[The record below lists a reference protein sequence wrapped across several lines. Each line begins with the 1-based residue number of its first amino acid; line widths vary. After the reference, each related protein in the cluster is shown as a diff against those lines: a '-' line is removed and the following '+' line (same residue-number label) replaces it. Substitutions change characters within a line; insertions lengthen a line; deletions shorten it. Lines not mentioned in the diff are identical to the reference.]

1 MNRPI
6 GIFYA
11 YWCREWDVDFLP
23 FVDLV
28 SKLGFD
34 QLELN
39 GGTVAQMD
47 SVARRRIKSAA
58 DRAGILLSYGVGL
71 KKEYDVSS
79 LDESVRQRGLGF
91 MKTMI
96 QGIGEMGGGMLG
108 GTIHSYWPA
117 TPPAGMESKQPIL
130 DQSLRSLRELA
141 PFAEDHGVILNVE
154 VINRFEQFL
163 INDCREAVAYV
174 KEINSPSCRILLD
187 TFHMNIEEDS
197 IPDAIRYA
205 GPYLAAL
212 HIGETNRKLP
222 GMGRQPW
229 EEIKKALDDIHFTG
243 PLVMEPFL
251 MSGGQIGRDI
261 GVWRELVPHADLDAL
276 AKTSVEF
283 VKKNLR

>member
-11 YWCREWDVDFLP
+11 YWTREWDVDFLP

-28 SKLGFD
+28 KKLGFD

-39 GGTVAQMD
+39 GGTIAQMD
-47 SVARRRIKSAA
+47 SASRRRIKSAA

-117 TPPAGMESKQPIL
+117 TPP
-130 DQSLRSLRELA
+130 REWKA
-141 PFAEDHGVILNVE
+141 NGPFWN
-154 VINRFEQFL
+154 
-163 INDCREAVAYV
+163 
-174 KEINSPSCRILLD
+174 
-187 TFHMNIEEDS
+187 
-197 IPDAIRYA
+197 
-205 GPYLAAL
+205 
-212 HIGETNRKLP
+212 
-222 GMGRQPW
+222 
-229 EEIKKALDDIHFTG
+229 KA
-243 PLVMEPFL
+243 
-251 MSGGQIGRDI
+251 
-261 GVWRELVPHADLDAL
+261 
-276 AKTSVEF
+276 
-283 VKKNLR
+283 